1 LEVVLFASEPGP
13 VAREAIAAFA
23 IHRHDQVIRG
33 RVVAAAQR
41 EDVDLKKALVE
52 VFGGPSLD

>member
-1 LEVVLFASEPGP
+1 M
-13 VAREAIAAFA
+13 AREAIAAFA

-41 EDVDLKKALVE
+41 EDIDLKKALVE